1 MASYIVM
8 TDPDDRNG
16 ENVRFVRD
24 GFSLIAFLLPL
35 VWLLWKRLWLEAA
48 LLFAALGII
57 GYGIYLVLGDRASQL
72 MPFLSAALGLMCAFE
87 GPTRLI
93 AGLERKGMKASQI
106 IVASSRRVA
115 EEIFASRYE
124 FAARPQISSG
134 RIFQPVSNRSLI
146 PLTGAV

>member
-48 LLFAALGII
+48 LLFAAFGIL
-57 GYGIYLVLGDRASQL
+57 GYGLHLALGDRSSEML
-72 MPFLSAALGLMCAFE
+72 PLVSAALGLLCAFE
-87 GPTRLI
+87 GQERLV
-93 AGLERKGMKASQI
+93 ADLQRKGMRASQI
-106 IVASSRRVA
+106 IVAPSRRMA
-115 EEIFASRYE
+115 EEIFASRFE
-124 FAARPQISSG
+124 IAALPPTSSS
-134 RIFQPVSNRSLI
+134 RAFRTVTRSSLI
-146 PLTGAV
+146 PLTGAL